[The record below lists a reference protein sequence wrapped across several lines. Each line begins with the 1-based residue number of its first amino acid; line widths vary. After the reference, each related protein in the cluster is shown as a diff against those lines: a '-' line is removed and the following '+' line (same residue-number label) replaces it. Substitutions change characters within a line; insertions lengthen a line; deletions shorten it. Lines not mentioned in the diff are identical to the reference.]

1 MNPLPISLVL
11 ALALSTAAF
20 AQKPADKK
28 KPAEA
33 APAAAKPSVKNV
45 GPDEAEKLINQ
56 RKDLIVVDV
65 RTIEEYDMAHIPG
78 AKNVSVIDG
87 DFDQNIKELE
97 GKPVLVHCAAG
108 RRSMRAVERM
118 VAMGKFPEIYHL
130 TAGFAGWQEA
140 GKTVVKTTGAK

>member
-1 MNPLPISLVL
+1 MNLLPISL
-11 ALALSTAAF
+11 ALTLGLGTAAF

-33 APAAAKPSVKNV
+33 PAAAKARVQNV

-56 RKDLIVVDV
+56 RKDLVVVDV
-65 RTIEEYDMAHIPG
+65 RTVEEYDMAHIAG
-78 AKNVSVIDG
+78 AKNISVLD
-87 DFDQNIKELE
+87 DEFDQSIKELE

-108 RRSMRAVERM
+108 RRSMQAVQRM

-130 TAGFAGWQEA
+130 TVGFAGWQEA
-140 GKTVVKTTGAK
+140 GKTVVKTAKAK